1 MLESPKMTPLHS
13 LLTTEFSSPASPE
26 PHKFHE
32 TSKEIKN
39 ENNSIWAKGHEMVI
53 KGDVE

>member
-1 MLESPKMTPLHS
+1 MTPLHS
-13 LLTTEFSSPASPE
+13 LLTTEFSSHASPE